1 MNIPQIYQQVFDD
14 NMANY
19 KKEDENN
26 LKNLDQYRNQLFVL
40 NLYYTLELNR
50 ISAEIILTTS
60 STKSRKIISSTKL
73 YSKTITKRTLW
84 SNCLGKSSI

>member
-26 LKNLDQYRNQLFVL
+26 LKNLDQYRN
-40 NLYYTLELNR
+40 
-50 ISAEIILTTS
+50 
-60 STKSRKIISSTKL
+60 
-73 YSKTITKRTLW
+73 
-84 SNCLGKSSI
+84 